1 MGVTRRDLIRL
12 AAAAPILSAA
22 KNLSAAHKPPPAP
35 PPLQPIVTSGGTR
48 LYATS
53 ATLAQPQWWTTEPVS
68 GWTYPTANQTP
79 DFVSLGAG
87 PTPDGAT
94 TIQNLRN
101 TPQAGAFTRA
111 YFQWS
116 TRPLQGNQTLGG
128 MVSAAIHCFEGN
140 AKINALLALQVV
152 VHRPDGGVRG
162 IALPVSQDT
171 LEFPADLAKSRAA
184 QNWPLAAVDCL
195 DGDVIA
201 INIGLSANNQ
211 TKSLAYGTGFYV
223 YEHQLKDIGFLD
235 DPQLANTW
243 VEFSTPLTFY

>member
-22 KNLSAAHKPPPAP
+22 KSLSAAHKPPPP
-35 PPLQPIVTSGGTR
+35 PSLPSGGTR
-48 LYATS
+48 LYPTS
-53 ATLAQPQWWTTEPVS
+53 ALPQWWTTEPVS
-68 GWTYPTANQTP
+68 GWTYPNVNQTP

-94 TIQNLRN
+94 HIQNVRN

-111 YFQWS
+111 YFQMS
-116 TRPLQGNQTLGG
+116 TRPLQGSQTLGG
-128 MVSAAIHCFEGN
+128 VVSAAIHCIEGN

-152 VHRPDGGVRG
+152 VHRLDGTVRG
-162 IALPVSQDT
+162 IALQVSQDT
-171 LEFPADLAKSRAA
+171 LEFPTDLAKSRAA
-184 QNWPLAAVDCL
+184 QNWPLAAVNCL

-211 TKSLAYGTGFYV
+211 AKTLGYGAGFYL
-223 YEHQLKDIGFLD
+223 YANQLKDISFLD

-243 VEFSTPLTFY
+243 VEFSTPLIFY